1 MTMGVGALQSR
12 LDADLPARLSG
23 AIDWNNFLAWN
34 GGTRPA
40 FAGKYFVGSP
50 WRWAHGEA
58 TSLIDPEVAG
68 AILRIVPLQAA
79 DRIRQIE
86 VGELGLR
93 WGGEDGRAI
102 GEAIANALV
111 VGDLDLSADQP
122 VPVYLEVADGTP
134 LSSDYWTEWASAVR
148 DAVIVGS
155 VAGTGLV
162 PLLRQ
167 PLLPCLFAT
176 FTASPN
182 GWQPPPAVIAAL
194 ESPTS
199 EGAAAG
205 RCHGFWART
214 TPDAA
219 PLAPQPNPSWAT
231 FADYRQPQPAGPPTR
246 VPVLIWRYATG
257 NPAAPDHQVGR
268 LTLETTRAGAGQPD
282 PVLDGMLTA
291 VAWRADDPDI
301 SPVAIGIDRG
311 SSALGDIDCLL
322 KHENQLTVRNL
333 PEPTLDG
340 KTVGRVLPSPL
351 KATPSFV
358 GRYYSQ
364 RPTNKGRNP
373 KDLTVDE
380 AVALSNRWLDVVMF
394 FQSRTQEDLVA
405 AHLAKRASGPD
416 DGFAAGWF
424 AASTMRQPPHTPI
437 YFAVDCDVTTSG
449 TSTFPA
455 QGAITEQQLIDYFTG
470 VNAGLASYLNQQPK
484 SSRTPYAVGAYACRR
499 AFDLLYP
506 RGLASHF
513 WQAFPPFWG
522 DDVMGRNSNLTA
534 WPHLNLWQ
542 VALSGNVAVQARI
555 GVTNCQR
562 TYRFEFTFNVVD
574 ATGLPQAI
582 RVTKEEKVTSVPFP
596 AHWSDVQKVTGG
608 RVGVVSNDS
617 GSVLGYRIELDKRPK
632 IFSIEAVPPFD
643 PGFTPRFRDLEGIA
657 DVDVAWGDT
666 GGWRLARGGR

>member
-1 MTMGVGALQSR
+1 MTIGVSAVQGR
-12 LDADLPARLSG
+12 LDADLPPGLSG
-23 AIDWNNFLAWN
+23 TIDWDDFLAWN

-58 TSLIDPEVAG
+58 TSLIKPVVAN
-68 AILRIVPLQAA
+68 AVLRIVPLQAA
-79 DRIRQIE
+79 DGIRQAVI
-86 VGELGLR
+86 GDLGRR

-111 VGDLDLSADQP
+111 IGDLDLSADQP
-122 VPVYLEVADGTP
+122 VPVYLEVAEGTP
-134 LSSDYWTEWASAVR
+134 LSSDYWTEWASALQ

-155 VAGTGLV
+155 VVGAGLV

-176 FTASPN
+176 FAASPN
-182 GWQPPPAVIAAL
+182 GWQPPPAVTAAL
-194 ESPTS
+194 EHPTS

-214 TPDAA
+214 PPDAA
-219 PLAPQPNPSWAT
+219 PLTPQPNPSWAT

-246 VPVLIWRYATG
+246 IPVLIWRYATG
-257 NPAAPDHQVGR
+257 DPAAPDHQVGR
-268 LTLETTRAGAGQPD
+268 LTLETTQAGAGQPD

-291 VAWRADDPDI
+291 VAWRADDTNI
-301 SPVAIGIDRG
+301 SPIAIGIDRG
-311 SSALGDIDCLL
+311 SSVLGDIGCLV
-322 KHENQLTVRNL
+322 KQENQLTVREL
-333 PEPTLDG
+333 PEPTLAG
-340 KTVGRVLPSPL
+340 TRGRALPSPL
-351 KATPSFV
+351 QATPSFV

-364 RPTNKGRNP
+364 RRTSKGPDP
-373 KDLTVDE
+373 KDLTFAE
-380 AVALSNRWLDVVMF
+380 AAALRDRWLDVVMF
-394 FQSRTQEDLVA
+394 FQSRTRENLVA
-405 AHLAKRASGPD
+405 AHLADPASGAD

-424 AASTMRQPPHTPI
+424 AASTMGQPPHTPI

-470 VNAGLASYLNQQPK
+470 VKAGLASYLTQQPK
-484 SSRTPYAVGAYACRR
+484 ASRTPYAVGAYACRR

-522 DDVMGRNSNLTA
+522 DDVKGTNSNLTA

-542 VALSGNVAVQARI
+542 VALSGNVAVQERI
-555 GVTNCQR
+555 GLTNCQR
-562 TYRFEFTFNVVD
+562 TFRFGFTFNDVED
-574 ATGLPQAI
+574 PKLPKVI
-582 RVTKEEKVTSVPFP
+582 RVTKDREVTPVTFP
-596 AHWSDVQKVTGG
+596 AKPEDLQKVTGG
-608 RVGVVSNDS
+608 RVKGGRVQ
-617 GSVLGYRIELDKRPK
+617 GSVFGYLIELDKRPTS
-632 IFSIEAVPPFD
+632 FLIEAVPPFD
-643 PGFTPRFRDLEGIA
+643 PAFAPEFRALEGIA

-666 GGWRLARGGR
+666 GGWRLPRGGR